1 MQVYECGVWG
11 KIWRGKRNL
20 RGEEAYL
27 SGLVGR
33 DRPTEDVETFSRG
46 WVEEWVMEGT
56 GQKIRF
62 TRASPSRDG
71 WKLVALGIRD
81 MEGGEQETYGWFLGP
96 VKEVVEVWVQG
107 QVDRE
112 IAIATLGRGT
122 NHRYTWYL

>member
-20 RGEEAYL
+20 RGDQEAYL

-33 DRPTEDVETFSRG
+33 NRPTEDVETFSRG
-46 WVEEWVMEGT
+46 WIEEWVMEGT

-71 WKLVALGIRD
+71 WKIVALGIRD
-81 MEGGEQETYGWFLGP
+81 ISVPEFGQW
-96 VKEVVEVWVQG
+96 KEVIEVWVQG
-107 QVDRE
+107 QVNRE
-112 IAIATLGRGT
+112 IAIATVGGT
-122 NHRYTWYL
+122 SNHRYRWYL